1 LYVAFYTCRILTHSN
16 TFSAWCILNVLHST
30 CDAFR
35 CIIMYSSALR
45 RKNTRFRWAPGRVL
59 LASWCLRMHM
69 NAHECTRMRQNA
81 PEYTRDHTHTYTR
94 EAGADSRPNSH
105 GRIWAGR
112 AGRAI
117 RRAIRAPMCHPSLH
131 RMHTRVN
138 ASAYTSECVCEWMHL
153 NALECVRMR
162 VRQNATCR
170 QNAPYVGRHTNAFEC
185 NSCRMQRTANAQ

>member
-1 LYVAFYTCRILTHSN
+1 M
-16 TFSAWCILNVLHST
+16 LHST

-81 PEYTRDHTHTYTR
+81 PESPGTTHILTQEKPSGLKAKLTWTDM
-94 EAGADSRPNSH
+94 GWT
-105 GRIWAGR
+105 GC
-112 AGRAI
+112 GRAI
-117 RRAIRAPMCHPSLH
+117 RRAIRAPMCHYMSSKSSSNAYTSE
-131 RMHTRVN
+131 HTRVN

-170 QNAPYVGRHTNAFEC
+170 QNAPYVGRHLNTFEC